1 MKQTAIFRGT
11 IVGSGHRVECKVRAT
26 KTTLDESAPPAF
38 SNYRI
43 MNSHLTDN
51 LPDGDYEVLVNGE
64 RIRVK
69 HQDGHFVGR
78 P

>member
-1 MKQTAIFRGT
+1 
-11 IVGSGHRVECKVRAT
+11 
-26 KTTLDESAPPAF
+26 
-38 SNYRI
+38 

-69 HQDGHFVGR
+69 HEDGHFVER